1 MCRGG
6 SGSSS
11 ITGTRLAGK
20 RSQHV
25 LRNDRRVTRVF
36 TLTFV
41 VFQCSVVAAI
51 AMTTAEPPS
60 GYGRPSSG
68 GFGGGYSSGGY
79 SSGGSGGGYSS
90 GGYSSGGYPS
100 GGGGYSSGGSYVPVA
115 PGPSTY
121 EGQYVDSQLLEQIK
135 QIVLRDESQNSGS
148 SGGYPS
154 SSYGAPSSSYGAPSS
169 SYGAPSSSYGV
180 PSSSYGV
187 PSQSYSSRVVGVELE
202 QVKPAIQVAQYQ
214 QSSGSGGYSSGGFGG
229 YSSGPSSS
237 YGAPARPSSSYG
249 VPSSSY

>member
-1 MCRGG
+1 M
-6 SGSSS
+6 
-11 ITGTRLAGK
+11 L
-20 RSQHV
+20 
-25 LRNDRRVTRVF
+25 
-36 TLTFV
+36 
-41 VFQCSVVAAI
+41 QCFVVAAVTI
-51 AMTTAEPPS
+51 ATAEPPS
-60 GYGRPSSG
+60 GYSRPSSGGYSSG
-68 GFGGGYSSGGY
+68 GFGGGYSSGGF
-79 SSGGSGGGYSS
+79 
-90 GGYSSGGYPS
+90 
-100 GGGGYSSGGSYVPVA
+100 GGGYSSGGSYPSAPSSSYGAPSSSYGAPSAGSGYSSGGSGYSSGGSYVMVA

-169 SYGAPSSSYGV
+169 SYGAPSSSYGA

-202 QVKPAIQVAQYQ
+202 NVKPAIQVAQFQ
-214 QSSGSGGYSSGGFGG
+214 QSSGG

-249 VPSSSY
+249 APSSSY